1 MQRGDL
7 QQGARRLRWRLRGA
21 WQWPTFLALTLADAV
36 VLTLLPFYD
45 PGPAGLVPALLVA
58 GFANL
63 IAITVVAP
71 ALGHVV
77 RSRRPDLPRVVARD
91 YAGTLLLVAF
101 AALAVGGGLAHRSA
115 AAAADAER
123 AAVRLSLHDY
133 VLQRAPELR
142 DQLGAIDTR
151 QLEPDY
157 YRACVPRHEP
167 RRWLC
172 LFVSTGQQPPGITR
186 DRDEQSNRAMDMAP
200 GG

>member
-1 MQRGDL
+1 MQWGDW

-21 WQWPTFLALTLADAV
+21 WQWPTFLALTLGDAI
-36 VLTLLPFYD
+36 VLVLLPFYD
-45 PGPAGLVPALLVA
+45 PGPGGLIPALLVA

-63 IAITVVAP
+63 IGITVVAP

-77 RSRRPDLPRVVARD
+77 RARRPDLPRVVARD
-91 YAGTLLLVAF
+91 YAGTLLLVCF
-101 AALAVGGGLAHRSA
+101 TALALGGGLAHRSA

-133 VLQRAPELR
+133 VLQQAPELR

-157 YRACVPRHEP
+157 YRACVPKHEP
-167 RRWLC
+167 RRWMC
-172 LFVSTGQQPPGITR
+172 LFVSTNQTPPGITR
-186 DRDEQSNRAMDMAP
+186 DRDEQANTATDVAP